1 MNAMIRGV
9 KGTLAVLALVGVGLG
24 LRWMTAGSIT
34 GVNSHD
40 LDSMTFLAVG
50 TVAWMAYGWLVLAVL
65 VTVLE
70 QLPGAIGA
78 LAGAIAGR
86 ITSTTARTLLR
97 SSLGVAAVTPLT
109 VGVAHATPADATT
122 RPGTQV
128 EPHSSVQLTNTPT
141 WRTAEPGSTVHL
153 TGPAPAAHP
162 DAAPSGTTDWR
173 ATEPPST
180 VRLTEQAPT
189 TGSAQSSARTGA
201 PNPQTTPAPWPPTS
215 NGTHPETGVRTPPPN
230 AAQSDAARPQASRP
244 TTGVPADGVHT
255 PDGKATRQPAPTQPH
270 ASRPDVRR
278 PGTTQAGTTRPG
290 VDRPGVD
297 RPGVDR
303 PGVDRPGVDQRGT
316 TEPGTTRRGVDRPGV
331 DRSGVGRVQD
341 GVPGGGRVR
350 VGVPD
355 RPAVGAATRY
365 TDLRSGVPVRVP
377 GRVVVRAGDS
387 LWSIAARE
395 LGPNASAE
403 AIGARWPEWYAAN
416 RQVIGSDPDLILPG
430 QVLRIPAAATGQH
443 VPPTHQEK

>member
-1 MNAMIRGV
+1 MIRAV

-40 LDSMTFLAVG
+40 LDSMTVLAVG
-50 TVAWMAYGWLVLAVL
+50 TVAWMAYGWLVLAV
-65 VTVLE
+65 VMTVLE

-122 RPGTQV
+122 TRPWTQV
-128 EPHSSVQLTNTPT
+128 EPHSTVQLTSTPT
-141 WRTAEPGSTVHL
+141 KPSSTVHLAGQAPAPLHAASDTTNWRTTEPGSTVHI
-153 TGPAPAAHP
+153 TGHAPTAHP
-162 DAAPSGTTDWR
+162 DA
-173 ATEPPST
+173 
-180 VRLTEQAPT
+180 
-189 TGSAQSSARTGA
+189 GA
-201 PNPQTTPAPWPPTS
+201 
-215 NGTHPETGVRTPPPN
+215 
-230 AAQSDAARPQASRP
+230 
-244 TTGVPADGVHT
+244 
-255 PDGKATRQPAPTQPH
+255 TQP
-270 ASRPDVRR
+270 DL
-278 PGTTQAGTTRPG
+278 TRPG
-290 VDRPGVD
+290 VDQPGVK
-297 RPGVDR
+297 
-303 PGVDRPGVDQRGT
+303 QRGT
-316 TEPGTTRRGVDRPGV
+316 TEPGTTHPGVNRPGV
-331 DRSGVGRVQD
+331 ERSGVGRMED

-403 AIGARWPEWYAAN
+403 AIAARWPEWYAAN

>member
-1 MNAMIRGV
+1 MIRGV

-40 LDSMTFLAVG
+40 LDSMTVLAVG

-122 RPGTQV
+122 RPWTQV
-128 EPHSSVQLTNTPT
+128 EPHSTVQLTSTPT
-141 WRTAEPGSTVHL
+141 KPSSAVHLAGQAPAPLHAASDTTNWRTTEPGSTVHI
-153 TGPAPAAHP
+153 TGHAPTAHP
-162 DAAPSGTTDWR
+162 DA
-173 ATEPPST
+173 
-180 VRLTEQAPT
+180 
-189 TGSAQSSARTGA
+189 GA
-201 PNPQTTPAPWPPTS
+201 
-215 NGTHPETGVRTPPPN
+215 
-230 AAQSDAARPQASRP
+230 
-244 TTGVPADGVHT
+244 
-255 PDGKATRQPAPTQPH
+255 TQP
-270 ASRPDVRR
+270 D
-278 PGTTQAGTTRPG
+278 TTRPG
-290 VDRPGVD
+290 VDQPGVK
-297 RPGVDR
+297 
-303 PGVDRPGVDQRGT
+303 QRGT
-316 TEPGTTRRGVDRPGV
+316 TEPGTTHPGVNRPGV
-331 DRSGVGRVQD
+331 ERSGVGRAED

-377 GRVVVRAGDS
+377 GRVDVRAGDS

-403 AIGARWPEWYAAN
+403 AIAARWPEWYAAN